1 MHEFKCIYHSVAGEI
16 SVQVKEEQ
24 DGLVLQVKVPKGVEY
39 QIDTTNLESSR
50 GVVTEKI
57 KVEVD

>member
-1 MHEFKCIYHSVAGEI
+1 MHEFKCSYHSVAGEI

-24 DGLVLQVKVPKGVEY
+24 DGLVLQVKVPDSVEY

-50 GVVTEKI
+50 EIVAGKI
-57 KVEVD
+57 KIEVE